1 MALLG
6 ILWCGLF
13 IVVSKTLSR
22 TTLSYL
28 LPLLVLLSALS
39 IAGTAAYFSIVG
51 LTALFPGAL
60 MPIILMGVV
69 LECGKLLAAV
79 WLHQN
84 WAQCPRL
91 MRYYLTF
98 AVIALMGITSVG
110 IFGFLAKSHL
120 EHQKGAIEEKALIAQ
135 FNDKLNFEQQLI
147 VQYQSNID
155 KLNSQISSFNTFKKE
170 DIQTEEKLLQE
181 IYKNLENGI
190 KIEQE
195 RIVSLNMRFSELE
208 AERLVIQNGS
218 SFSKRSKL
226 EKLAEQQTA
235 EREEIKNKTRE
246 ANAKIDSLR
255 KNADNEIKKLREK
268 IDSLRQQSSSTKD
281 NSLQEIDK
289 YNTLI
294 TASQKNIDGLNN
306 KKFEL
311 GDKLRQIEVE
321 IGPVKYV
328 AELLSGI
335 LGKEI
340 PVDGAVKTLIISII
354 FVFDPLAIL
363 LLLAS
368 TSNLR
373 FKFMSPHEKLKA
385 VSQWG

>member
-1 MALLG
+1 
-6 ILWCGLF
+6 
-13 IVVSKTLSR
+13 
-22 TTLSYL
+22 
-28 LPLLVLLSALS
+28 
-39 IAGTAAYFSIVG
+39 
-51 LTALFPGAL
+51 
-60 MPIILMGVV
+60 
-69 LECGKLLAAV
+69 
-79 WLHQN
+79 
-84 WAQCPRL
+84 
-91 MRYYLTF
+91 
-98 AVIALMGITSVG
+98 MGITSIG

-120 EHQKGAIEEKALIAQ
+120 EHQKDALEEKAAITQ
-135 FNDKLNFEQQLI
+135 FNDKINFEQQLI
-147 VQYQSNID
+147 VQYKSNID
-155 KLNSQISSFNTFKKE
+155 KLNTQISSFNTFKKE
-170 DIQTEEKLLQE
+170 DIETEEKLLQE

-190 KIEQE
+190 KIEQQ
-195 RIVSLNMRFSELE
+195 RIVSLNIRFSELE

-226 EKLAEQQTA
+226 EKLAEQQA
-235 EREEIKNKTRE
+235 PEREEIKNKTRE

-255 KNADNEIKKLREK
+255 QNTDGEIKKLRDK

-281 NSLQEIDK
+281 HSLEEIDK
-289 YNTLI
+289 YNTSI
-294 TASQKNIDGLNN
+294 SVSQKNIDGLNN
-306 KKFEL
+306 EKFKL

-321 IGPVKYV
+321 VGPVKYV

-368 TSNLR
+368 TANLR

-385 VSQWG
+385 VARWG